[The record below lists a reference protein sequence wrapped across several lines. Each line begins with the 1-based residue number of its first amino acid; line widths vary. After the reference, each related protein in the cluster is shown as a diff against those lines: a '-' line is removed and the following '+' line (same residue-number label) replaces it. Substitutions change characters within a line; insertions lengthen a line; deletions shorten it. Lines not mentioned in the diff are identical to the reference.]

1 IIDRFWP
8 LVDGASRTL
17 GDLAIEL
24 HKRGMPGTFLTAR
37 WQDNWSRG
45 VTFHGMNVHRLANPP
60 PPLETFKST
69 WATTYYSRA
78 IANWLRRN
86 RRFYDIVVVSGLR
99 HEANAAVLTLVD
111 GSGVPIVLR
120 AEQPGRRGDCLWQL
134 DAPGGRQAKK
144 RVMRA
149 QAFVAPS
156 RQVHRELIAAGYD
169 RGRIHYLPHA
179 TRVVDCRLGKEERRK
194 KARGVLA
201 AASPGLRMPSWAQLA
216 VFTGRLVEENRLES
230 LIAAW
235 PKIAA
240 RWPNARLWIVGD
252 GSEKSMLQVQIQNL
266 NLAERVRLVGTF
278 DHVGELLDAADVFV
292 HPAPGEDLPVAT
304 LEAMAAGLPVV
315 AANNSSNREL
325 ITHAGNGLL
334 FDAKTSHT
342 EDDTAYPTLAEAI
355 YHILDDADLAQR
367 FGADARRT
375 VAEHFDLAKCTDSY
389 IKLFESLL
397 GEEGERIDVS
407 GGACPRV

>member
-1 IIDRFWP
+1 MRTIRPVFIIDRFWP

-24 HKRGMPGTFLTAR
+24 NKRGMPGTFLTAR
-37 WQDNWSRG
+37 WQDDWPRA
-45 VTFHGMNVHRLANPP
+45 VTFHGMPVHRVAEPP
-60 PPLETFKST
+60 PTIDTFKSS
-69 WATTYYSRA
+69 WKTTYYMRA

-86 RRFYDIVVVSGLR
+86 RTLYDIVFVSGLR
-99 HEANAAVLTLVD
+99 HEANASVLTLVD

-134 DAPGGRQAKK
+134 DAEGGRQAKK
-144 RVMRA
+144 RALKA

-156 RQVHRELIAAGYD
+156 SQVHRELIAAGYD

-179 TRVVDCRLGKEERRK
+179 TPIVDCRLSKEERRK
-194 KARGVLA
+194 KARAVLA
-201 AASPGLRMPSWAQLA
+201 DASPSLQMPSWAQLV
-216 VFTGRLVEENRLES
+216 VFAGRLVEENRLES

-252 GSEKSMLQVQIQNL
+252 GPEKSMLQVQIHNL

-278 DHVGELLDAADVFV
+278 DHVDDLLDAADVFV
-292 HPAPGEDLPVAT
+292 HPATGEDLPVAT

-315 AANNSSNREL
+315 AANTRSNRDL

-334 FDAKTSHT
+334 FDRKSSHT
-342 EDDTAYPTLAEAI
+342 DNPAYPTLDEAI
-355 YHILDDADLAQR
+355 YHTLDDTELAQH

-375 VAEHFDLAKCTDSY
+375 VAERFDLAKCVDSY
-389 IKLFESLL
+389 INLFESLL
-397 GEEGERIDVS
+397 GE
-407 GGACPRV
+407 